1 MGKKHPNP
9 DIRAAIQHAEE
20 NGWRIEIG
28 GAHAWGKLYC
38 PYNSEDCRCGEF
50 CIMSIHSTPRNPTNH
65 AKQIRRVVDKCI
77 FNNQSP

>member
-9 DIRAAIQHAEE
+9 DIRAPIQHAEE
-20 NGWRIEIG
+20 NGWRIKIG